1 MTNEFSETAGQS
13 AATVTPPTAADGAQA
28 LEQRMARIEAQLE
41 RLAVALETS
50 TANRTYAAAAVGRDA
65 EPVDG
70 VELGGRATAET
81 LHREPTASRV
91 TAKRVSDG
99 VASSMA
105 GADATVRDWF
115 DRRPF
120 LFMTGL
126 FIAALVVFQI
136 ID

>member
-1 MTNEFSETAGQS
+1 
-13 AATVTPPTAADGAQA
+13 
-28 LEQRMARIEAQLE
+28 MARIEAQLE

-50 TANRTYAAAAVGRDA
+50 TANRTDAAAAAVGRDA

-70 VELGGRATAET
+70 VELGGRAKAET
-81 LHREPTASRV
+81 LHREPPASRV

>member
-13 AATVTPPTAADGAQA
+13 AATVTPPNAADGAQA
-28 LEQRMARIEAQLE
+28 LERRMARIEAQLE

-50 TANRTYAAAAVGRDA
+50 TANRTDAAAAAGRDA

-70 VELGGRATAET
+70 VELGGRAKVET
-81 LHREPTASRV
+81 RHREPTASRV

>member
-13 AATVTPPTAADGAQA
+13 PATVTPPNAADGREA
-28 LEQRMARIEAQLE
+28 LAQRMDRIESQLE
-41 RLAVALETS
+41 RLSLALETS
-50 TANRTYAAAAVGRDA
+50 TAQRADAQAAAGRTA

-70 VELGGRATAET
+70 VELGGRAKAET
-81 LHREPTASRV
+81 LHRES
-91 TAKRVSDG
+91 TAKRVTDG
-99 VASSMA
+99 VSGSMA

>member
-13 AATVTPPTAADGAQA
+13 AATVTPPNTADGAQA
-28 LEQRMARIEAQLE
+28 LEQRMALIEAQLE

-50 TANRTYAAAAVGRDA
+50 TANRTDAAAAVGRDA

-70 VELGGRATAET
+70 VELGGRAKAET
-81 LHREPTASRV
+81 LHREPPASRV
-91 TAKRVSDG
+91 SAKRVSDG

>member
-1 MTNEFSETAGQS
+1 MTNEFSEAAGQS
-13 AATVTPPTAADGAQA
+13 PAGVTPPNAADGSEA
-28 LEQRMARIEAQLE
+28 LNERMTRIEAQLE
-41 RLAVALETS
+41 RLALALETS
-50 TANRTYAAAAVGRDA
+50 TANRTDAQAAAGRTA

-70 VELGGRATAET
+70 VDLGGTAKAET
-81 LHREPTASRV
+81 LHREPPASRV

-105 GADATVRDWF
+105 GADATVRDWL